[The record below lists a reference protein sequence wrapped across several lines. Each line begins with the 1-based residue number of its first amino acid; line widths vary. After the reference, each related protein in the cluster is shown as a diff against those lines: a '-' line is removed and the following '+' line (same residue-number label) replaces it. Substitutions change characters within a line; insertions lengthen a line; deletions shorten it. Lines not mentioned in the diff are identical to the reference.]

1 MINMTDE
8 QLEKYYDV
16 KRKYNGCILK
26 DSQCPLKD
34 HCNGLVR
41 DKCKEYVPREYLWV
55 VEDMIEGYHKIEE
68 KDFIKKYINGDI
80 I

>member
-1 MINMTDE
+1 MTDE

-16 KRKYNGCILK
+16 KRKYNGCILAN
-26 DSQCPLKD
+26 SQCPLKN

-41 DKCKEYVPREYLWV
+41 DKCREYVPSEYHWV
-55 VEDMIEGYHKIEE
+55 VDDMIQGYHESEE
-68 KDFIKKYINGDI
+68 SEFVRKYINGDI

>member
-1 MINMTDE
+1 MNDE

-16 KRKYNGCILK
+16 KRKYSGCILK
-26 DSQCPLKD
+26 DSQCTLKD
-34 HCNGLVR
+34 NCNGLVR

-55 VEDMIEGYHKIEE
+55 IDAVIDDYHREEDESEFVRKVMMGE
-68 KDFIKKYINGDI
+68 I